1 MISISPAISHAAL
14 AEAFS
19 RVAVEAGAI
28 VMEVYG
34 QDFAVR
40 SKADR
45 SPVCDADERS
55 EALIVAR
62 LVAAFPELPVVAEE
76 SVARGL
82 VPDLGPDLIL
92 VDPLD
97 GTREFAKRNGEFTIN
112 IALVHEGSPTCAVV
126 YAPARGRL
134 WVAQSGG
141 AFVCNVAPGATVP
154 PVSDMT
160 PIHVRPLAG
169 RDPLAV
175 VSRSHRNEETE
186 ELMQQLG
193 IREMREAGSAL
204 KFCLIAEGEADVYP
218 RIGRTMEWDIAAGD
232 AVLRAAGGTVTTL
245 DGAALVYGRRD
256 RAFECPDFV
265 AFGDPSGARRLP
277 AGPVATV
284 R

>member
-1 MISISPAISHAAL
+1 MRPILPAPDHAAL
-14 AEAFS
+14 AEVFS

-28 VMEVYG
+28 VMAVYS
-34 QDFAVR
+34 QDFKVR
-40 SKADR
+40 AKADR
-45 SPVCDADERS
+45 SPVCDADEKS

-62 LVAAFPELPVVAEE
+62 LEAAFPGLPVVAEE

-134 WVAQSGG
+134 WVAQDG
-141 AFVCNVAPGATVP
+141 AAYVCDVP
-154 PVSDMT
+154 PGGRVPAVSGMRR
-160 PIHVRPLAG
+160 IHVRALG
-169 RDPLAV
+169 SRHPLAV
-175 VSRSHRNEETE
+175 VSRSHRNDETE
-186 ELMQQLG
+186 ALMQQLG
-193 IREMREAGSAL
+193 IQEMREAGSAL

-232 AVLRAAGGTVTTL
+232 AVLRAAGGIVTKL
-245 DGAALVYGRRD
+245 DGSSLVYGRRD
-256 RAFECPDFV
+256 LEFACPDFV
-265 AFGDPSGARRLP
+265 AFGDRSAALKLDI
-277 AGPVATV
+277 
-284 R
+284 